1 METFIDCEEGL
12 VPSDNT
18 IPVMN
23 GDIGY
28 VRWIGDND
36 MAVQFDSG
44 LARITNSTVRNLLL
58 GYCITVHKSQG
69 SQAKAV
75 IFISTKMHRKMLTRN
90 LLYVADT
97 RAQEELIEIGQDI
110 YIEEALDM
118 VEQNDRDT
126 WLKDLMAEYTAE
138 D

>member
-1 METFIDCEEGL
+1 MRW
-12 VPSDNT
+12 V
-18 IPVMN
+18 
-23 GDIGY
+23 GDE
-28 VRWIGDND
+28 D
-36 MAVQFDSG
+36 MAVQFDTG
-44 LARITNSTVRNLLL
+44 LAHITRSTVRNLLL

-110 YIEEALDM
+110 YIEEALGV

-126 WLKDLMAEYTAE
+126 WLKDMLKQWEGE
-138 D
+138 K